1 MSQFHGGREKMDPG
15 AQSSGRGPKQNGLMG
30 AERDLVKGAGMGSL
44 FFLVLPQRSDLGN
57 PGDSNP
63 PPKQIAE
70 HEARF

>member
-1 MSQFHGGREKMDPG
+1 MDPG

-63 PPKQIAE
+63 PPNK
-70 HEARF
+70 